1 MGEALAISV
10 IQKDIENDMV
20 LDEAEETEV
29 KNMENI
35 NLQQT
40 VIQKQEKDFQQNQEI
55 KVEENEQESIFKF
68 NDDPVEK
75 VVKAKVKFS
84 AAEIVLENVN
94 NQ

>member
-1 MGEALAISV
+1 MGAALAIRV

-75 VVKAKVKFS
+75 VVKAKVKF
-84 AAEIVLENVN
+84 
-94 NQ
+94 